1 MLCDTRDT
9 EGPHGRGRDCG
20 GLAKKEGSFM
30 EEDISK
36 GPSTRGG
43 LDEWRITGGPQL
55 GLCGEGR
62 QSLVQRPLSWGIS
75 EKDAGA
81 GPSGW

>member
-1 MLCDTRDT
+1 
-9 EGPHGRGRDCG
+9 
-20 GLAKKEGSFM
+20 M
-30 EEDISK
+30 EEEISK

-43 LDEWRITGGPQL
+43 LMSGGSRGDRRL
-55 GLCGEGR
+55 DLCGEGR

-75 EKDAGA
+75 EKDSGA